1 MSRTSGSAQSARVA
15 SFLKSRRAAQAADD
29 TIHHQ
34 AHHGSIQVSE
44 EQMRMWLHC
53 ALSGSSEMYN
63 DTFSLRYSG
72 EFDVPTLQNAIN
84 EILKRHEA
92 WRTSFEMSDDKV
104 FQKIAPE
111 VRVTLPVSDLTTLPI
126 KQREKRLAELI
137 AQDSRLSFR
146 LTDAPLFRA
155 RVIRVADRDSRLVL
169 VIHHLISDGVSV
181 YQVFLSELQALY
193 SALTHGFEPTL
204 PPLPFQYAD
213 YAEWQ
218 RRSPARHKLGSHLN
232 FWDQYLG
239 GELPVMKLPLDRPR
253 PTARK
258 FDGGVE
264 SFLLTKEVTHSLK
277 SIADACGATVFMT
290 ALAAFNVLTYHYTGE
305 CDQILGCVTSTRKQ
319 FGTESL
325 LGLFINML
333 PLRSRFSADGS
344 YPDLVRHVRENTLA
358 ALEHEVAFD
367 LLVRRFGRR
376 VPSITPLFQVV
387 FVFEPSAALTSDQW
401 RLDDRTPDNPFTK
414 WDLAVVLQEN
424 GGNICGHFSYCRDIF
439 NAETI
444 AEMRDRW
451 VKLLGEVAANSSRT
465 TAELSAA
472 LAKSNGGSS
481 GFKWFRRHLRRLP
494 QAYSL

>member
-1 MSRTSGSAQSARVA
+1 MSRTSGNAQSARLA
-15 SFLKSRRAAQAADD
+15 GFLKNRRAAQAASD
-29 TIHHQ
+29 TIRPQ
-34 AHHGSIQVSE
+34 ARDGSIEVSE

-63 DTFSLRYSG
+63 DTFSLRYAG
-72 EFDVPTLQNAIN
+72 EFNVAALQNAIN

-111 VRVTLPVSDLTTLPI
+111 VRLTLPVSDLTTLPLN
-126 KQREKRLAELI
+126 QREKRLAELI
-137 AQDSRLSFR
+137 AQDSRLPFR
-146 LTDAPLFRA
+146 LTNAPLLRG

-181 YQVFLSELQALY
+181 FQVFLSELQAYY
-193 SALTHGFEPTL
+193 SAFTQHFEPTL
-204 PPLPFQYAD
+204 PPLSFQYSD

-218 RRSPARHKLGSHLN
+218 RRSPARHKVESHLK
-232 FWDQYLG
+232 FWDQYLE
-239 GELPVMKLPLDRPR
+239 GELPIMRLPLDRPR
-253 PTARK
+253 PTVRK

-264 SFLLTKEVTHSLK
+264 SFRLTKEVTYSLK
-277 SIADACGATVFMT
+277 STADAGGATVFMI
-290 ALAAFNVLTYHYTGE
+290 ALAAFNVLAYHYTGE

-344 YPDLVRHVRENTLA
+344 YPELVRQVRENTLA
-358 ALEHEVAFD
+358 ALEHEVSFD

-387 FVFEPSAALTSDQW
+387 FVFEPSTALISDKWQ
-401 RLDDRTPDNPFTK
+401 LDHRNPANPFTK

-424 GGNICGHFSYCRDIF
+424 GGHICGHFSYCRDIF
-439 NAETI
+439 NSGTI
-444 AEMRDRW
+444 AGMRDRW
-451 VKLLGEVAANSSRT
+451 VKLLGEVAVNSKRT
-465 TAELSAA
+465 TRELSGT
-472 LAKSNGGSS
+472 LAKSNTGLRGL
-481 GFKWFRRHLRRLP
+481 KWFRRQLGRVT
-494 QAYSL
+494 